1 MAKVKLRMSLQTRF
15 MVWVIV
21 LLVVLAASI
30 LLVIEQ
36 REVKAIFEEQ
46 KEKGV
51 LIAKNIAYLNLPA
64 FIQWDEEGV
73 RENIEEQIDK
83 HLIYVAFYG
92 RYNNLFAYTSF
103 IENYKESYLY
113 SDLGQDVGEKSY
125 FFERKK
131 FEDKKSAQILRI
143 LEIEVPI
150 FVRGSPRRWGS
161 IKIGLSL
168 EEMRAEI
175 LKTRL
180 MLIFIGCGGLLIGA
194 LGAVLLARRITGP
207 LKKLV
212 EGTVKISKE
221 DFSQKIE
228 ITSQDEIGN
237 LAQSFN
243 EMSRKL
249 LLARERMEAASKKL
263 VQAEKLA
270 SIGRISA
277 GIAHEIRNAL
287 TSVKLNIQKLGQSD
301 RLDEIEK
308 EHLSLSQ
315 EGIIQMEKFIK
326 ELLDFTRVSE
336 LNLDRFSIEQ
346 ILDESLKTLARTLEL
361 KKVVLEKSY
370 EEGLPQVLVD
380 ADKLRQVFLNILR
393 NAYEAVEEKGKINIF
408 LSLLKE
414 KSGSKIR
421 VYITDNGCGIPK
433 KDRETVFEPFYTTKA
448 SGIGLGL
455 PIARKIIEQHR
466 GTIKV
471 KKQEAKG
478 TSFEILIPVEGER

>member
-1 MAKVKLRMSLQTRF
+1 MKLRMSLRTRF
-15 MVWVIV
+15 MVWATVLIMV
-21 LLVVLAASI
+21 LLVSI

-73 RENIEEQIDK
+73 RENIEEQIDEN
-83 HLIYVAFYG
+83 LVYVVFYG
-92 RYNNLFAYTSF
+92 RYNNLFVGTSF
-103 IENYKESYLY
+103 IEDYKEIYLY
-113 SDLGQDVGEKSY
+113 SDLGEEVDEKSY
-125 FFERKK
+125 LFERKK
-131 FEDKKSAQILRI
+131 FVDEKSTQILRI

-150 FVRGSPRRWGS
+150 FVRGSPKRWGS

-194 LGAVLLARRITGP
+194 FGAVLLARRITGP

-212 EGTVKISKE
+212 EATVKISKE
-221 DFSQKIE
+221 DFSQKID

-243 EMSRKL
+243 DMSRKL
-249 LLARERMEAASKKL
+249 LLARERMEVASNKL
-263 VQAEKLA
+263 IQAEKLA

-287 TSVKLNIQKLGQSD
+287 TSVKLNIQKLVQSD
-301 RLDEIEK
+301 RLDETEK
-308 EHLSLSQ
+308 EHLSISQ
-315 EGIIQMEKFIK
+315 EGIGQMEKFVK

-336 LNLDRFSIEQ
+336 LNLARFSLEQ
-346 ILDESLKTLARTLEL
+346 ILDESIKTLADTLEL

-370 EEGLPQVLVD
+370 EEGSPQVLVD
-380 ADKLRQVFLNILR
+380 ADKLKQVFLNILR
-393 NAYEAVEEKGKINIF
+393 NAFEAVEEEGKINIS

-414 KSGSKIR
+414 QEGSKIR
-421 VYITDNGCGIPK
+421 VFISDNGCGIPEEN
-433 KDRETVFEPFYTTKA
+433 RETIFEPFYTTKA

-455 PIARKIIEQHR
+455 PIARKIIEQHK
-466 GTIKV
+466 GTIRV
-471 KKQEAKG
+471 KENAAQG
-478 TSFEILIPVEGER
+478 TSFEILIPTEEER

>member
-1 MAKVKLRMSLQTRF
+1 MSLQTRY
-15 MVWVIV
+15 MVWAIV
-21 LLVVLAASI
+21 LLMVLVVSI

-46 KEKGV
+46 KDKGV
-51 LIAKNIAYLNLPA
+51 LTAKNIAYLNLPA

-73 RENIEEQIDK
+73 RENIEEQIDEN
-83 HLIYVAFYG
+83 LIYVVLYG
-92 RYNNLFAYTSF
+92 RYNNLFVHTSF
-103 IENYKESYLY
+103 IEDYKEIYLY
-113 SDLGQDVGEKSY
+113 SDLGEEVDERSY
-125 FFERKK
+125 VFERKK
-131 FEDKKSAQILRI
+131 FEDKESAQILRI

-175 LKTRL
+175 QETRL
-180 MLIFIGCGGLLIGA
+180 MLILIGCVGLLIGA
-194 LGAVLLARRITGP
+194 LGAILLARRITGP

-212 EGTVKISKE
+212 EGTVKIAKE
-221 DFSQKIE
+221 DFSQKID
-228 ITSQDEIGN
+228 IASKDEIGN

-243 EMSRKL
+243 DMSRKL
-249 LLARERMEAASKKL
+249 LLARERMEAASNKL

-270 SIGRISA
+270 SIGRLSA

-287 TSVKLNIQKLGQSD
+287 TSVKLNIQKLVQSD
-301 RLDEIEK
+301 RLDDIEK
-308 EHLSLSQ
+308 EHLSISQ
-315 EGIIQMEKFIK
+315 EGIGQMEKFIK
-326 ELLDFTRVSE
+326 ELLDFTRVFE
-336 LNLDRFSIEQ
+336 LNLDRFSLEQ
-346 ILDESLKTLARTLEL
+346 ILEASIKTLADTLEL

-370 EEGLPQVLVD
+370 KKGLPQVLVD
-380 ADKLRQVFLNILR
+380 ADKLKQVFLNILR
-393 NAYEAVEEKGKINIF
+393 NSYEAVEEKGKINIS

-421 VYITDNGCGIPK
+421 VYISDNGSGIPED
-433 KDRETVFEPFYTTKA
+433 DRETVFEPFYTTKA

-466 GTIKV
+466 GTIRV
-471 KKQEAKG
+471 KKNVAKG
-478 TSFEILIPVEGER
+478 TSFEILIPAEEER

>member
-1 MAKVKLRMSLQTRF
+1 MKLRMSLQTRF
-15 MVWVIV
+15 MVWATVLITV
-21 LLVVLAASI
+21 LLVSI

-73 RENIEEQIDK
+73 RENIEEQIDEN
-83 HLIYVAFYG
+83 LIYVVLYG
-92 RYNNLFAYTSF
+92 RYNNLFVGTSF
-103 IENYKESYLY
+103 IEDYKETYLY
-113 SDLGQDVGEKSY
+113 SDLGEGVDEKSY
-125 FFERKK
+125 LFERKK
-131 FEDKKSAQILRI
+131 FVDEKSTQILRI

-180 MLIFIGCGGLLIGA
+180 MLIFIGCGGLLMGA
-194 LGAVLLARRITGP
+194 FGAVLLARRITGP

-221 DFSQKIE
+221 DFSQKID

-243 EMSRKL
+243 DMSRKL
-249 LLARERMEAASKKL
+249 LLARERMEVASNKL
-263 VQAEKLA
+263 IQAEKLA

-287 TSVKLNIQKLGQSD
+287 TSVKLNIQKLVQSD
-301 RLDEIEK
+301 RLDETEK
-308 EHLSLSQ
+308 EHLSISQ
-315 EGIIQMEKFIK
+315 EGIGQMEKFVK

-336 LNLDRFSIEQ
+336 LNLARFSLEQ
-346 ILDESLKTLARTLEL
+346 ILDESIKTLADTLEL

-370 EEGLPQVLVD
+370 KKGLPQVLVD
-380 ADKLRQVFLNILR
+380 ADKLKQVFLNILR
-393 NAYEAVEEKGKINIF
+393 NAYDAVGEKGKINIS

-414 KSGSKIR
+414 QEGSKIR
-421 VYITDNGCGIPK
+421 VFISDNGCGIPEEN
-433 KDRETVFEPFYTTKA
+433 RETIFEPFFTTKA

-466 GTIKV
+466 GTIRV
-471 KKQEAKG
+471 KENAAQG
-478 TSFEILIPVEGER
+478 ISFDILIPTEEER

>member
-1 MAKVKLRMSLQTRF
+1 
-15 MVWVIV
+15 MVWATVLIMV
-21 LLVVLAASI
+21 LLVSI

-64 FIQWDEEGV
+64 FIQWDDEGV
-73 RENIEEQIDK
+73 RENIEEQIDEN
-83 HLIYVAFYG
+83 LVYVVFYG
-92 RYNNLFAYTSF
+92 RYNNLFVGTSF
-103 IENYKESYLY
+103 IENYKEIYLY
-113 SDLGQDVGEKSY
+113 SDLEEEVDEKSY
-125 FFERKK
+125 LFERKK
-131 FEDKKSAQILRI
+131 FVDEKSTQILRI

-150 FVRGSPRRWGS
+150 FVRGSPKRWGS

-194 LGAVLLARRITGP
+194 FGAVLLARRITGP

-221 DFSQKIE
+221 DFSQKID

-243 EMSRKL
+243 DMSRKL
-249 LLARERMEAASKKL
+249 LLARERMETASNKL
-263 VQAEKLA
+263 IQAEKLA

-287 TSVKLNIQKLGQSD
+287 TSVKLNIQKLVQSD
-301 RLDEIEK
+301 RLDETEK
-308 EHLSLSQ
+308 EHLSISQ
-315 EGIIQMEKFIK
+315 EGIGQMEKFVK

-336 LNLDRFSIEQ
+336 LNLARFSLGQ
-346 ILDESLKTLARTLEL
+346 ILDESIKTLADTLEL
-361 KKVVLEKSY
+361 KKVVLEKNY
-370 EEGLPQVLVD
+370 KEGLPQVLVD
-380 ADKLRQVFLNILR
+380 ADKLKQVFLNILR
-393 NAYEAVEEKGKINIF
+393 NAFEAVEEKGKINIS

-414 KSGSKIR
+414 QEGSKIR
-421 VYITDNGCGIPK
+421 VFISDNGCGIPEEN
-433 KDRETVFEPFYTTKA
+433 RETIFEPFYTTKA

-466 GTIKV
+466 GTIRV
-471 KKQEAKG
+471 KENAAQG
-478 TSFEILIPVEGER
+478 TSFEILIPTEEER

>member
-1 MAKVKLRMSLQTRF
+1 VKLRMSLQTRF
-15 MVWVIV
+15 MAWAIV
-21 LLVVLAASI
+21 LLTVLLVSI

-73 RENIEEQIDK
+73 RENIEEQIDEN
-83 HLIYVAFYG
+83 LVYVVFYG
-92 RYNNLFAYTSF
+92 RYNNLFVGTSF
-103 IENYKESYLY
+103 IEGHKETYLY
-113 SDLGQDVGEKSY
+113 GDLGEEVDEKSY

-131 FEDKKSAQILRI
+131 FVDEKSAQILRV

-180 MLIFIGCGGLLIGA
+180 MLIFIGCGGLLIGVF
-194 LGAVLLARRITGP
+194 GAILLARRITGP

-221 DFSQKIE
+221 DFSQKID

-243 EMSRKL
+243 DMSRKL
-249 LLARERMEAASKKL
+249 LLARERMEAASNKL
-263 VQAEKLA
+263 IQAEKLA

-287 TSVKLNIQKLGQSD
+287 TSVKLNIQKLVQSD
-301 RLDEIEK
+301 RLDETEK
-308 EHLSLSQ
+308 EHLSISQ
-315 EGIIQMEKFIK
+315 EGIGQMEKFVK

-336 LNLDRFSIEQ
+336 LNLARFSLEQ
-346 ILDESLKTLARTLEL
+346 ILDESIKTLADTLEL

-380 ADKLRQVFLNILR
+380 ADKLKQVFLNLLR
-393 NAYEAVEEKGKINIF
+393 NAFDAVEEKGKINISI
-408 LSLLKE
+408 SLLKE
-414 KSGSKIR
+414 QEGSKIR
-421 VYITDNGCGIPK
+421 VFISDNGCGIPEEK
-433 KDRETVFEPFYTTKA
+433 RETVFEPFYTTKA

-466 GTIKV
+466 GTIRV
-471 KKQEAKG
+471 KENAAQG
-478 TSFEILIPVEGER
+478 TSFDILIPTEEER

>member
-1 MAKVKLRMSLQTRF
+1 MKLRMSLQTRF
-15 MVWVIV
+15 MVWAIVLIMV
-21 LLVVLAASI
+21 LLVSI

-73 RENIEEQIDK
+73 RENIEEQIDEN
-83 HLIYVAFYG
+83 LVYVVFYG
-92 RYNNLFAYTSF
+92 RYNNLFVGTSF
-103 IENYKESYLY
+103 IEDYKEIYLY
-113 SDLGQDVGEKSY
+113 SDLGEEVDKKSY
-125 FFERKK
+125 LFERKK
-131 FEDKKSAQILRI
+131 FEDEKSAQILRI

-150 FVRGSPRRWGS
+150 FVRGSPKRWGS

-194 LGAVLLARRITGP
+194 FGAVLLARRITGP

-221 DFSQKIE
+221 DFSQKID

-243 EMSRKL
+243 DMSRKL
-249 LLARERMEAASKKL
+249 LLARERMEVASNKL
-263 VQAEKLA
+263 IQAEKLA

-287 TSVKLNIQKLGQSD
+287 TSVKLNIQKLVQSD
-301 RLDEIEK
+301 RLDETEK
-308 EHLSLSQ
+308 EHLSISQ
-315 EGIIQMEKFIK
+315 EGIGQMEKFVK

-336 LNLDRFSIEQ
+336 LNLARFSLEQ
-346 ILDESLKTLARTLEL
+346 ILDESIKTLADTLEL

-380 ADKLRQVFLNILR
+380 ADKLKQVFLNILR
-393 NAYEAVEEKGKINIF
+393 NAYEAVEEKGKINIS

-414 KSGSKIR
+414 QEGSKIR
-421 VYITDNGCGIPK
+421 VFISDNGCGIPEEN
-433 KDRETVFEPFYTTKA
+433 RETIFEPFYTTKA

-466 GTIKV
+466 GTIRV
-471 KKQEAKG
+471 KENAAQG
-478 TSFEILIPVEGER
+478 TSFEILIPTEEER

>member
-1 MAKVKLRMSLQTRF
+1 MKLRMSLQTRF
-15 MVWVIV
+15 MAWAIVLITV
-21 LLVVLAASI
+21 LLVSI

-73 RENIEEQIDK
+73 RENIEEQIDEN
-83 HLIYVAFYG
+83 LIYVVLYG
-92 RYNNLFAYTSF
+92 RYNNLFVGTSF
-103 IENYKESYLY
+103 IENYEEIYLY
-113 SDLGQDVGEKSY
+113 SDLGEEVDKKNY
-125 FFERKK
+125 LFERKK

-168 EEMRAEI
+168 EEMQAEI

-180 MLIFIGCGGLLIGA
+180 MLIFIGCGGLLIGVF
-194 LGAVLLARRITGP
+194 GAILLTRRITGP

-212 EGTVKISKE
+212 EATVKISKE
-221 DFSQKIE
+221 DFSQKID

-243 EMSRKL
+243 DMSHKL
-249 LLARERMEAASKKL
+249 LLARERMEVASNKL
-263 VQAEKLA
+263 IQAEKLA

-287 TSVKLNIQKLGQSD
+287 TSVKLNIQKLVQSD
-301 RLDEIEK
+301 RLDETEK
-308 EHLSLSQ
+308 EHLSISQ
-315 EGIIQMEKFIK
+315 EGIGQMEKFVK

-336 LNLDRFSIEQ
+336 LNLARFSLEQ
-346 ILDESLKTLARTLEL
+346 ILDESIKTLADTLEL
-361 KKVVLEKSY
+361 KKVVLEKNY

-380 ADKLRQVFLNILR
+380 ADKLKQVFLNILR

-414 KSGSKIR
+414 QEGSKIR
-421 VYITDNGCGIPK
+421 VFISDNGSGIPEEN
-433 KDRETVFEPFYTTKA
+433 RETIFEPFYTTKA

-466 GTIKV
+466 GTIRV
-471 KKQEAKG
+471 KENAAQG
-478 TSFEILIPVEGER
+478 TSFEILIPTEEER

>member
-1 MAKVKLRMSLQTRF
+1 MKLRMSLQTRF
-15 MVWVIV
+15 MVWAIVLIMV
-21 LLVVLAASI
+21 LLVSI

-73 RENIEEQIDK
+73 RENIEEQIDEN
-83 HLIYVAFYG
+83 LVYVVFYG
-92 RYNNLFAYTSF
+92 RYNNFFVGTSF
-103 IENYKESYLY
+103 IEGYKETYLY
-113 SDLGQDVGEKSY
+113 SDLEEEVDEKSY
-125 FFERKK
+125 LFERKK
-131 FEDKKSAQILRI
+131 FVDEKSTQILRI

-150 FVRGSPRRWGS
+150 FVRGSPKRWGS

-180 MLIFIGCGGLLIGA
+180 MLILIGCGGLLMGTV
-194 LGAVLLARRITGP
+194 GAVLLARRITGP

-221 DFSQKIE
+221 DFSQKID

-243 EMSRKL
+243 DMSRKL
-249 LLARERMEAASKKL
+249 LLARKRMEAASNKL
-263 VQAEKLA
+263 IQAEKLA

-287 TSVKLNIQKLGQSD
+287 TSVKLNIQKLVQSD
-301 RLDEIEK
+301 RLDETEK
-308 EHLSLSQ
+308 EHLSISQ
-315 EGIIQMEKFIK
+315 EGIGQMEKFVK

-336 LNLDRFSIEQ
+336 LNLARFSLEQ
-346 ILDESLKTLARTLEL
+346 ILDESIKTLADTLEL
-361 KKVVLEKSY
+361 KKVVLEKNY
-370 EEGLPQVLVD
+370 KEGLPQVLVD
-380 ADKLRQVFLNILR
+380 AGKLKQVFLNILR
-393 NAYEAVEEKGKINIF
+393 NAFEAVEEKGKINISI
-408 LSLLKE
+408 SLLKGKE
-414 KSGSKIR
+414 RSKIR
-421 VYITDNGCGIPK
+421 VFISDNGCGIPEES
-433 KDRETVFEPFYTTKA
+433 RETIFEPFYTTKA

-466 GTIKV
+466 GTIRV
-471 KKQEAKG
+471 KEKAAQG
-478 TSFEILIPVEGER
+478 TSFEILIPTKEER

>member
-1 MAKVKLRMSLQTRF
+1 MKLRMSLQTRF
-15 MVWVIV
+15 MVWATVLIMV
-21 LLVVLAASI
+21 LLVSI

-73 RENIEEQIDK
+73 RENIEEQIDEN
-83 HLIYVAFYG
+83 LVYVVFYG
-92 RYNNLFAYTSF
+92 RYNNLFVGTSF
-103 IENYKESYLY
+103 IEGYKETYLY
-113 SDLGQDVGEKSY
+113 GDLGEEVDEKSY
-125 FFERKK
+125 LFERKK
-131 FEDKKSAQILRI
+131 FVDEKSTQILRI

-150 FVRGSPRRWGS
+150 FVRGSPKRWGS

-180 MLIFIGCGGLLIGA
+180 MLIFIGCGGLLLGVFGA
-194 LGAVLLARRITGP
+194 ILLARRITGP

-221 DFSQKIE
+221 DFSQKID

-243 EMSRKL
+243 DMSRKL
-249 LLARERMEAASKKL
+249 LLARERMEVASNKL
-263 VQAEKLA
+263 IQAEKLA

-287 TSVKLNIQKLGQSD
+287 TSVKLNIQKLVQSD
-301 RLDEIEK
+301 RLDEVEK
-308 EHLSLSQ
+308 EHLSISQ
-315 EGIIQMEKFIK
+315 EGIGQMEKFVK

-336 LNLDRFSIEQ
+336 LNLARFSLEQ
-346 ILDESLKTLARTLEL
+346 ILDESIKTLADTLEL

-380 ADKLRQVFLNILR
+380 ADKLKQVFLNILR
-393 NAYEAVEEKGKINIF
+393 NAYEAVEEKGKINIS

-414 KSGSKIR
+414 QEGSKIR
-421 VYITDNGCGIPK
+421 VFISDNGSGIPEEN
-433 KDRETVFEPFYTTKA
+433 RETIFEPFYTTKA

-466 GTIKV
+466 GTIRV
-471 KKQEAKG
+471 KENAAQG
-478 TSFEILIPVEGER
+478 TSFEILIPTEEER

>member
-1 MAKVKLRMSLQTRF
+1 MSLQTRF
-15 MVWVIV
+15 MVWAIV
-21 LLVVLAASI
+21 LLMVLVVSI

-73 RENIEEQIDK
+73 RENIEEQIDEN
-83 HLIYVAFYG
+83 LIYVVLYG
-92 RYNNLFAYTSF
+92 RYNNLFVHTSF
-103 IENYKESYLY
+103 IEDYREIYLY
-113 SDLGQDVGEKSY
+113 SDLGEEVEEKDY
-125 FFERKK
+125 IFERKK
-131 FEDKKSAQILRI
+131 FEDKESAHILRI

-168 EEMRAEI
+168 EEMRTEI
-175 LKTRL
+175 RETRL
-180 MLIFIGCGGLLIGA
+180 MLILIGCVGLMIGA

-212 EGTVKISKE
+212 EGTVQIAKE
-221 DFSQKIE
+221 DFSQKID
-228 ITSQDEIGN
+228 ITSKDEIGN

-243 EMSRKL
+243 DMSHEL
-249 LLARERMEAASKKL
+249 LLARERMEAASEKL

-287 TSVKLNIQKLGQSD
+287 TSVKLNIQKLVQSD

-308 EHLSLSQ
+308 EHLSISQ
-315 EGIIQMEKFIK
+315 EGIGQMEKFVK

-346 ILDESLKTLARTLEL
+346 ILEASIKTLADTLEL
-361 KKVVLEKSY
+361 KKVVIEKSY
-370 EEGLPQVLVD
+370 KKGLPQVLVD
-380 ADKLRQVFLNILR
+380 ADKLKQVFLNILR
-393 NAYEAVEEKGKINIF
+393 NSYEAVEEKGKIKIS
-408 LSLLKE
+408 LSHLKE
-414 KSGSKIR
+414 KSRSKIR
-421 VYITDNGCGIPK
+421 VYISDNGSGIPED
-433 KDRETVFEPFYTTKA
+433 DRETVFEPFYTTKA

-466 GTIKV
+466 GTIRV
-471 KKQEAKG
+471 KKNVAKG
-478 TSFEILIPVEGER
+478 ASFEILIPAEEER

>member
-1 MAKVKLRMSLQTRF
+1 MKLRMSLQTRF
-15 MVWVIV
+15 MVWAIVLITV
-21 LLVVLAASI
+21 LLVSI

-73 RENIEEQIDK
+73 RENIEEQIDEN
-83 HLIYVAFYG
+83 LIYVVFYG
-92 RYNNLFAYTSF
+92 RYNNLFVGTSF
-103 IENYKESYLY
+103 IENYKEIYLY
-113 SDLGQDVGEKSY
+113 SDLGEEVDEKSY
-125 FFERKK
+125 LFERKK
-131 FEDKKSAQILRI
+131 FVDEKSTQILRI

-150 FVRGSPRRWGS
+150 FVRGSPKRWGS

-180 MLIFIGCGGLLIGA
+180 MLIFIGCGGLLIGVF
-194 LGAVLLARRITGP
+194 GAILLARRITGP

-221 DFSQKIE
+221 DFSQKID

-243 EMSRKL
+243 DMSRKL
-249 LLARERMEAASKKL
+249 LLARERMEAASNKL
-263 VQAEKLA
+263 IQAEKLA

-287 TSVKLNIQKLGQSD
+287 TSVKLNIQKLVQSD
-301 RLDEIEK
+301 RLDETEK
-308 EHLSLSQ
+308 EHLSISQ
-315 EGIIQMEKFIK
+315 EGIGQMEKFVK

-346 ILDESLKTLARTLEL
+346 ILDESIKTLADTLEL

-380 ADKLRQVFLNILR
+380 ADKLKQVFLNILR

-414 KSGSKIR
+414 QEGSKIR
-421 VYITDNGCGIPK
+421 VFISDNGSGIPEEN
-433 KDRETVFEPFYTTKA
+433 RETVFEPFYTTKA

-466 GTIKV
+466 GTIRV
-471 KKQEAKG
+471 KKNAAQG
-478 TSFEILIPVEGER
+478 TSFEILIPTEEER

>member
-1 MAKVKLRMSLQTRF
+1 MKLRMSLRTRF
-15 MVWVIV
+15 MVWATVLIMV
-21 LLVVLAASI
+21 LLVSI

-73 RENIEEQIDK
+73 RENIEEQIDEN
-83 HLIYVAFYG
+83 LVYVVFYG
-92 RYNNLFAYTSF
+92 RYNNLFVGTSF
-103 IENYKESYLY
+103 IEDYKEIYLY
-113 SDLGQDVGEKSY
+113 SDLGEEVDEKSY
-125 FFERKK
+125 LFERKK
-131 FEDKKSAQILRI
+131 FVDEKSTQILRI

-194 LGAVLLARRITGP
+194 FGAVLLARRITGP

-221 DFSQKIE
+221 DFSQKID

-243 EMSRKL
+243 DMSRKL
-249 LLARERMEAASKKL
+249 LLARERMEVASNKL
-263 VQAEKLA
+263 IQAEKLA

-287 TSVKLNIQKLGQSD
+287 TSVKLNIQKLVQSD
-301 RLDEIEK
+301 RLGETEK
-308 EHLSLSQ
+308 EHLSISQ
-315 EGIIQMEKFIK
+315 EGIGQMEKFVK

-336 LNLDRFSIEQ
+336 LNLARFSLEQ
-346 ILDESLKTLARTLEL
+346 ILDESIKTLADTLEL

-370 EEGLPQVLVD
+370 EEGSPQVLVD
-380 ADKLRQVFLNILR
+380 ADKLKQVFLNILR
-393 NAYEAVEEKGKINIF
+393 NAFEAVEEKGKINIS

-414 KSGSKIR
+414 QEGSKIR
-421 VYITDNGCGIPK
+421 VFISDNGCGIPEEN
-433 KDRETVFEPFYTTKA
+433 RETIFEPFYTTKA

-455 PIARKIIEQHR
+455 PIARKIIEQHK
-466 GTIKV
+466 GTIRV
-471 KKQEAKG
+471 KENAAQG
-478 TSFEILIPVEGER
+478 TSFEILIPTEEER

>member
-1 MAKVKLRMSLQTRF
+1 MKLRMSLQTRF
-15 MVWVIV
+15 VVWAIV
-21 LLVVLAASI
+21 LLMVLLVSI

-73 RENIEEQIDK
+73 RENIEEQIDEN
-83 HLIYVAFYG
+83 LVYVVFYG
-92 RYNNLFAYTSF
+92 RYNNLFVGTSF
-103 IENYKESYLY
+103 IEDYKETYLY
-113 SDLGQDVGEKSY
+113 SDLGEEVDEKSY
-125 FFERKK
+125 LFEQKK
-131 FEDKKSAQILRI
+131 FVDEKSTQILRI

-150 FVRGSPRRWGS
+150 FVRGSPKRWGS

-180 MLIFIGCGGLLIGA
+180 MLIFIGCGGLLIGVF
-194 LGAVLLARRITGP
+194 GAILLARRITGP

-221 DFSQKIE
+221 DFSQKID

-243 EMSRKL
+243 DMSRKL
-249 LLARERMEAASKKL
+249 LLARERMEVASNKL
-263 VQAEKLA
+263 IQAEKLA
-270 SIGRISA
+270 SIGSISA

-287 TSVKLNIQKLGQSD
+287 TSVKLNIQKLVQSD
-301 RLDEIEK
+301 RLDETEK
-308 EHLSLSQ
+308 EHLSISQ
-315 EGIIQMEKFIK
+315 EGIGQMEKFVK

-346 ILDESLKTLARTLEL
+346 ILDESIKTLADTLEL

-380 ADKLRQVFLNILR
+380 ADKLKQVFLNLLR
-393 NAYEAVEEKGKINIF
+393 NAFDAVEEKGKINIF

-414 KSGSKIR
+414 QEGSKIR
-421 VYITDNGCGIPK
+421 VFISDNGSGIPEEN
-433 KDRETVFEPFYTTKA
+433 RETVFEPFYTTKA

-466 GTIKV
+466 GTIRV
-471 KKQEAKG
+471 KENAAQG
-478 TSFEILIPVEGER
+478 TSFEILIPTEEER

>member
-1 MAKVKLRMSLQTRF
+1 MS
-15 MVWVIV
+15 
-21 LLVVLAASI
+21 
-30 LLVIEQ
+30 
-36 REVKAIFEEQ
+36 
-46 KEKGV
+46 
-51 LIAKNIAYLNLPA
+51 A

-73 RENIEEQIDK
+73 RENIEEQIDEN
-83 HLIYVAFYG
+83 LVYVVFYG
-92 RYNNLFAYTSF
+92 RYNNLFVGTSF
-103 IENYKESYLY
+103 IEDYKETYLY
-113 SDLGQDVGEKSY
+113 SDLGEEVDEKSY
-125 FFERKK
+125 LFERKK
-131 FEDKKSAQILRI
+131 FVDEKSAQILRI

-180 MLIFIGCGGLLIGA
+180 MLIFIGCGGLLIGVF
-194 LGAVLLARRITGP
+194 GAIVLARRITGP

-221 DFSQKIE
+221 DFSQKID

-243 EMSRKL
+243 DMSRKL
-249 LLARERMEAASKKL
+249 LLARERMEVASNKL
-263 VQAEKLA
+263 IQAEKLA

-287 TSVKLNIQKLGQSD
+287 TSVKLNIQKLVQSD
-301 RLDEIEK
+301 RLDEVEK
-308 EHLSLSQ
+308 EHLSISQ
-315 EGIIQMEKFIK
+315 EGIGQIEKFIK

-346 ILDESLKTLARTLEL
+346 ILDESIKTLADTLEL
-361 KKVVLEKSY
+361 KKVVLEKNY
-370 EEGLPQVLVD
+370 KEGLPQVLVD
-380 ADKLRQVFLNILR
+380 ADKLKQVFLNILR
-393 NAYEAVEEKGKINIF
+393 NAYEAVEEKGKISIF

-414 KSGSKIR
+414 REESKIR
-421 VYITDNGCGIPK
+421 VFISDNGSGIPEEN
-433 KDRETVFEPFYTTKA
+433 RETIFEPFYTTKA

-466 GTIKV
+466 GTIRV
-471 KKQEAKG
+471 KKNAAQG
-478 TSFEILIPVEGER
+478 TSFEILIPTEEER

>member
-1 MAKVKLRMSLQTRF
+1 VKLRMSLRTRL
-15 MVWVIV
+15 MVWATVLIMV
-21 LLVVLAASI
+21 LLVSI

-64 FIQWDEEGV
+64 FIQWDDEGV
-73 RENIEEQIDK
+73 RENIEEQIDEN
-83 HLIYVAFYG
+83 LVYVVFYG
-92 RYNNLFAYTSF
+92 RYNNLFVGTSF
-103 IENYKESYLY
+103 IENYKEIYLY
-113 SDLGQDVGEKSY
+113 SDLEEEVDEKSY
-125 FFERKK
+125 LFERKK
-131 FEDKKSAQILRI
+131 FVDEKSTQILRI

-150 FVRGSPRRWGS
+150 FVRGSPKRWGS

-194 LGAVLLARRITGP
+194 FGAVLLARRITGP

-221 DFSQKIE
+221 DFSQKID

-243 EMSRKL
+243 DMSRKL
-249 LLARERMEAASKKL
+249 LLARERMETASNKL
-263 VQAEKLA
+263 IQAEKLA

-287 TSVKLNIQKLGQSD
+287 TSVKLNIQKLVQSD
-301 RLDEIEK
+301 RLDETEK
-308 EHLSLSQ
+308 EHLSISQ
-315 EGIIQMEKFIK
+315 EGIGQMEKFVK

-336 LNLDRFSIEQ
+336 LNLARFSLGQ
-346 ILDESLKTLARTLEL
+346 ILDESIKTLADTLEL
-361 KKVVLEKSY
+361 KKVVLEKNY
-370 EEGLPQVLVD
+370 KEGLPQVLVD
-380 ADKLRQVFLNILR
+380 ADKLKQVFLNILR
-393 NAYEAVEEKGKINIF
+393 NAFEAVEEKGKINIS

-414 KSGSKIR
+414 REGSKIR
-421 VYITDNGCGIPK
+421 VFISDNGCGIPEEN
-433 KDRETVFEPFYTTKA
+433 RETIFEPFYTTKA

-466 GTIKV
+466 GTIRV
-471 KKQEAKG
+471 KGNAAQG
-478 TSFEILIPVEGER
+478 TSFEILIPTEEER

>member
-1 MAKVKLRMSLQTRF
+1 MKLRMSLQTRF
-15 MVWVIV
+15 MVWATVLIMV
-21 LLVVLAASI
+21 LLVSI

-73 RENIEEQIDK
+73 RENIEEQIDEN
-83 HLIYVAFYG
+83 LIYVVLYG
-92 RYNNLFAYTSF
+92 RYNNFFVGTSF
-103 IENYKESYLY
+103 IEDYKEIYLY
-113 SDLGQDVGEKSY
+113 SDLGWEVDKKSY
-125 FFERKK
+125 LFERKK

-180 MLIFIGCGGLLIGA
+180 MLIFIGCGGLLIGVF
-194 LGAVLLARRITGP
+194 GAILLTRRITGP

-212 EGTVKISKE
+212 EATVKISKE
-221 DFSQKIE
+221 DFSQKID

-243 EMSRKL
+243 DMSRKL
-249 LLARERMEAASKKL
+249 LLARERMEVASNKL
-263 VQAEKLA
+263 IQAEKLA

-287 TSVKLNIQKLGQSD
+287 TSVKLNIQKLVQSD
-301 RLDEIEK
+301 RLDETEK
-308 EHLSLSQ
+308 EHLSISQ
-315 EGIIQMEKFIK
+315 EGIGQMEKFIK

-336 LNLDRFSIEQ
+336 LNLARFSIEQ
-346 ILDESLKTLARTLEL
+346 ILDESIKTLADTLEL

-380 ADKLRQVFLNILR
+380 ADKLKQVFLNILR

-414 KSGSKIR
+414 QEGSKIR
-421 VYITDNGCGIPK
+421 VFISDDGSGIPEEN
-433 KDRETVFEPFYTTKA
+433 RETVFEPFYTTKA

-466 GTIKV
+466 GTIRV
-471 KKQEAKG
+471 EENAAQG
-478 TSFEILIPVEGER
+478 TSFEILIPTEEER

>member
-1 MAKVKLRMSLQTRF
+1 MKLRMSLQTRF
-15 MVWVIV
+15 MVWATVLIMV
-21 LLVVLAASI
+21 LLVSI

-73 RENIEEQIDK
+73 RENIEEQIDEN
-83 HLIYVAFYG
+83 LIYVVFYG
-92 RYNNLFAYTSF
+92 RYNNLFVGTSF
-103 IENYKESYLY
+103 IEDYKEIYLY
-113 SDLGQDVGEKSY
+113 SDLGEEVDEKSY
-125 FFERKK
+125 LFERKK
-131 FEDKKSAQILRI
+131 FVDEKSTQILRI

-150 FVRGSPRRWGS
+150 FVRGSPKRWGS

-180 MLIFIGCGGLLIGA
+180 MLIFIGCGGLLIGVF
-194 LGAVLLARRITGP
+194 GAILLARRITGP

-221 DFSQKIE
+221 DFSQKID

-243 EMSRKL
+243 DMSRKL
-249 LLARERMEAASKKL
+249 LLARERMETASNKL
-263 VQAEKLA
+263 IQAEKLA

-287 TSVKLNIQKLGQSD
+287 TSVKLNIQKLVQSD
-301 RLDEIEK
+301 RLDETEK
-308 EHLSLSQ
+308 EHLSISQ
-315 EGIIQMEKFIK
+315 EGIGQMEKFVK

-336 LNLDRFSIEQ
+336 LNLARFSLEQ
-346 ILDESLKTLARTLEL
+346 ILDESIKTLADTLEL
-361 KKVVLEKSY
+361 KKVVLEKNY
-370 EEGLPQVLVD
+370 KEGLPQVLVD
-380 ADKLRQVFLNILR
+380 ADKLKQVFLNILR

-414 KSGSKIR
+414 QEGSKIR
-421 VYITDNGCGIPK
+421 VFISDNGCGIPEEN
-433 KDRETVFEPFYTTKA
+433 RETVFEPFYTTKA

-466 GTIKV
+466 GTIRV
-471 KKQEAKG
+471 KENAAQG
-478 TSFEILIPVEGER
+478 TSFEILIPTEEER

>member
-1 MAKVKLRMSLQTRF
+1 
-15 MVWVIV
+15 MVWATVLIMV
-21 LLVVLAASI
+21 LLVSI

-73 RENIEEQIDK
+73 RENIEEQIDEN
-83 HLIYVAFYG
+83 LVYVVFYG
-92 RYNNLFAYTSF
+92 RYNNLFVGTSF
-103 IENYKESYLY
+103 IEDYKEIYLY
-113 SDLGQDVGEKSY
+113 SDLGEEVDEKSY
-125 FFERKK
+125 LFERKK
-131 FEDKKSAQILRI
+131 FEDKKTAHILRI

-194 LGAVLLARRITGP
+194 FGAVLLARRITGP

-221 DFSQKIE
+221 DFSQKID

-243 EMSRKL
+243 DMSRKL
-249 LLARERMEAASKKL
+249 LLARERMEVASNKL
-263 VQAEKLA
+263 IQAEKLA

-287 TSVKLNIQKLGQSD
+287 TSVKLNIQKLVQSD
-301 RLDEIEK
+301 RLDETEK
-308 EHLSLSQ
+308 EHLSISQ
-315 EGIIQMEKFIK
+315 EGIGQMEKFVK

-336 LNLDRFSIEQ
+336 LNLARFSLEQ
-346 ILDESLKTLARTLEL
+346 ILDESIKTLADTLEL

-370 EEGLPQVLVD
+370 EEGSPQVLVD
-380 ADKLRQVFLNILR
+380 ADKLKQVFLNILR
-393 NAYEAVEEKGKINIF
+393 NAFEAVEEEGKINIS

-414 KSGSKIR
+414 QEGSKIR
-421 VYITDNGCGIPK
+421 VFISDNGCGIPEEN
-433 KDRETVFEPFYTTKA
+433 RETIFEPFYTTKA

-455 PIARKIIEQHR
+455 PIARKIIEQHK
-466 GTIKV
+466 GTIRV
-471 KKQEAKG
+471 KENAAQG
-478 TSFEILIPVEGER
+478 TSFEILIPTEEER

>member
-1 MAKVKLRMSLQTRF
+1 MKLRMSLQTRF
-15 MVWVIV
+15 MVWATVLIMV
-21 LLVVLAASI
+21 LLVSI

-73 RENIEEQIDK
+73 RENIEEQIDEN
-83 HLIYVAFYG
+83 LVYVVFYG
-92 RYNNLFAYTSF
+92 RYNNLFVGTSF
-103 IENYKESYLY
+103 IEDYKKTYLY
-113 SDLGQDVGEKSY
+113 SDLGEEVDEKSY
-125 FFERKK
+125 LFERKK
-131 FEDKKSAQILRI
+131 FVDEKSTQILRI

-150 FVRGSPRRWGS
+150 FVRGSPKRWGS

-180 MLIFIGCGGLLIGA
+180 MLIFIGCGGFLIGA
-194 LGAVLLARRITGP
+194 FGAVLLARRITGP

-221 DFSQKIE
+221 DFSQKID

-249 LLARERMEAASKKL
+249 LLARERMEAAGNKL
-263 VQAEKLA
+263 IQAEKLA

-287 TSVKLNIQKLGQSD
+287 TSVKLNIQKLVQSD
-301 RLDEIEK
+301 RMDETEK
-308 EHLSLSQ
+308 EHLSISQ
-315 EGIIQMEKFIK
+315 EGIGQMEKFVK
-326 ELLDFTRVSE
+326 ELLDFARVSE
-336 LNLDRFSIEQ
+336 LNLDRFPIEQ
-346 ILDESLKTLARTLEL
+346 VLDESIKTLADTLEL
-361 KKVVLEKSY
+361 KKVIIEKNY
-370 EEGLPQVLVD
+370 KEGLPQVLVD
-380 ADKLRQVFLNILR
+380 ADKLKQVFLNILR
-393 NAYEAVEEKGKINIF
+393 NAYDAVEEKGKINIS

-414 KSGSKIR
+414 REGSKIR
-421 VYITDNGCGIPK
+421 VFISDNGCGIPEEN
-433 KDRETVFEPFYTTKA
+433 RETVFEPFYTKKA

-455 PIARKIIEQHR
+455 PIARKIIEQHK
-466 GTIKV
+466 GTIRV
-471 KKQEAKG
+471 KENAAQG
-478 TSFEILIPVEGER
+478 TSFEILIPTEEER

>member
-1 MAKVKLRMSLQTRF
+1 MKLRMSLRTRF
-15 MVWVIV
+15 MVWAIV
-21 LLVVLAASI
+21 LLMVLLVSI

-46 KEKGV
+46 IEKGV

-73 RENIEEQIDK
+73 RENIEEQIDEN
-83 HLIYVAFYG
+83 LVYVVFYG
-92 RYNNLFAYTSF
+92 RYNNLFVGTSF
-103 IENYKESYLY
+103 IEDYKETYLY
-113 SDLGQDVGEKSY
+113 SDLGEEVDEKSY
-125 FFERKK
+125 LFEQKK
-131 FEDKKSAQILRI
+131 FVDEKSTQILRI

-150 FVRGSPRRWGS
+150 FVRGSPKRWGS

-180 MLIFIGCGGLLIGA
+180 MLIFIGCGGLLIGVF
-194 LGAVLLARRITGP
+194 GAILLARRITGP

-221 DFSQKIE
+221 DFSQKID

-243 EMSRKL
+243 DMSRKL
-249 LLARERMEAASKKL
+249 LLARERMEVASNKL
-263 VQAEKLA
+263 IQAEKLA
-270 SIGRISA
+270 SIGSISA

-287 TSVKLNIQKLGQSD
+287 TSVKLNIQKLVQSD
-301 RLDEIEK
+301 RLDETEK
-308 EHLSLSQ
+308 EHLSISQ
-315 EGIIQMEKFIK
+315 EGIGQMEKFVK

-336 LNLDRFSIEQ
+336 LNLARFSLEQ
-346 ILDESLKTLARTLEL
+346 ILDESIKTLADTLEL

-380 ADKLRQVFLNILR
+380 ADKLKQVFLNLLR
-393 NAYEAVEEKGKINIF
+393 NAFDAVEEKGKINIF

-414 KSGSKIR
+414 QEGSKIR
-421 VYITDNGCGIPK
+421 VFISDNGSGIPEEN
-433 KDRETVFEPFYTTKA
+433 RETVFEPFYTTKA

-466 GTIKV
+466 GTIRV
-471 KKQEAKG
+471 KENSAQG
-478 TSFEILIPVEGER
+478 TSFEIFIPTEEER

>member
-1 MAKVKLRMSLQTRF
+1 MKLRMSLQTRF
-15 MVWVIV
+15 MVWAIVLITV
-21 LLVVLAASI
+21 LLVSI

-73 RENIEEQIDK
+73 RENIEEQIDEN
-83 HLIYVAFYG
+83 LIYVVLYG
-92 RYNNLFAYTSF
+92 RYNNFFVGTSF
-103 IENYKESYLY
+103 IEDYKEIYLY
-113 SDLGQDVGEKSY
+113 SDLGWEVDKKSY
-125 FFERKK
+125 LFERKK

-180 MLIFIGCGGLLIGA
+180 MLIFIGCGGLLIGVF
-194 LGAVLLARRITGP
+194 GAILLTRRITGP

-212 EGTVKISKE
+212 EATVKISKE
-221 DFSQKIE
+221 DFSQKID

-243 EMSRKL
+243 DMSRKL
-249 LLARERMEAASKKL
+249 LLARERMEVASNKL
-263 VQAEKLA
+263 IQAEKLA

-287 TSVKLNIQKLGQSD
+287 TSVKLNIQKLVQSD
-301 RLDEIEK
+301 RLDETEK
-308 EHLSLSQ
+308 EHLSISQ
-315 EGIIQMEKFIK
+315 EGIGQMEKFVK

-346 ILDESLKTLARTLEL
+346 ILDESIKTLADTLEL

-380 ADKLRQVFLNILR
+380 ADKLKQVFLNILR

-408 LSLLKE
+408 LSLLKKQE
-414 KSGSKIR
+414 GSKIR
-421 VYITDNGCGIPK
+421 VFISDDGSGIPEEN
-433 KDRETVFEPFYTTKA
+433 RETVFEPFYTTKA

-466 GTIKV
+466 GTIRV
-471 KKQEAKG
+471 KENAAQG
-478 TSFEILIPVEGER
+478 TSFEILIPTEEER

>member
-1 MAKVKLRMSLQTRF
+1 MKLRMSLRTRL
-15 MVWVIV
+15 MVWATVLIMV
-21 LLVVLAASI
+21 LLVSI

-73 RENIEEQIDK
+73 RENIEEQIDEN
-83 HLIYVAFYG
+83 LVYVVFYG
-92 RYNNLFAYTSF
+92 RYNNLFVGTSF
-103 IENYKESYLY
+103 IENYKEIYLY
-113 SDLGQDVGEKSY
+113 SDLGEEVDEKSY
-125 FFERKK
+125 LFERKK
-131 FEDKKSAQILRI
+131 FVDEKSTQILRI

-150 FVRGSPRRWGS
+150 FVRGSPKRWGS

-180 MLIFIGCGGLLIGA
+180 MLIFIGCGGLLIGVF
-194 LGAVLLARRITGP
+194 GAILLARRITGP

-221 DFSQKIE
+221 DFSQKID

-243 EMSRKL
+243 DMSRKL
-249 LLARERMEAASKKL
+249 LLARERMETASNKL
-263 VQAEKLA
+263 IQAEKLA

-287 TSVKLNIQKLGQSD
+287 TSVKLNIQKLVQSD
-301 RLDEIEK
+301 RLDETEK
-308 EHLSLSQ
+308 EHLSISQ
-315 EGIIQMEKFIK
+315 EGIGQMEKFVK

-336 LNLDRFSIEQ
+336 LNLARFSLEQ
-346 ILDESLKTLARTLEL
+346 ILDESIKTLADTLEL
-361 KKVVLEKSY
+361 KKVVLEKNY
-370 EEGLPQVLVD
+370 KEGLPQVLVD
-380 ADKLRQVFLNILR
+380 ADKLKQVFLNILR
-393 NAYEAVEEKGKINIF
+393 NAFDAVEEKGKINIS

-414 KSGSKIR
+414 QEGSKIR
-421 VYITDNGCGIPK
+421 VFISDNGCGIPEEN
-433 KDRETVFEPFYTTKA
+433 RETIFEPFYTTKA

-466 GTIKV
+466 GTIRV
-471 KKQEAKG
+471 KENAAQG
-478 TSFEILIPVEGER
+478 TSFEILIPTEEER

>member
-1 MAKVKLRMSLQTRF
+1 MKLRMSLRTRF
-15 MVWVIV
+15 MVWATVLIMV
-21 LLVVLAASI
+21 LLVSI

-73 RENIEEQIDK
+73 RENIEEQIDEN
-83 HLIYVAFYG
+83 LVYVVFYG
-92 RYNNLFAYTSF
+92 RYNNLFVGTSF
-103 IENYKESYLY
+103 IEDYKEIYLY
-113 SDLGQDVGEKSY
+113 SDLGEEVDEKSY
-125 FFERKK
+125 LFERKK
-131 FEDKKSAQILRI
+131 FVDEKSTQILRI

-194 LGAVLLARRITGP
+194 FGAVLLARRITGP

-221 DFSQKIE
+221 DFSQKID

-243 EMSRKL
+243 DMSRKL
-249 LLARERMEAASKKL
+249 LLARERMEVASNKL
-263 VQAEKLA
+263 IQAEKLA

-287 TSVKLNIQKLGQSD
+287 TSVKLNIQKLVQSD
-301 RLDEIEK
+301 RLDETEK
-308 EHLSLSQ
+308 EHLSISQ
-315 EGIIQMEKFIK
+315 EGIGQMEKFVK

-336 LNLDRFSIEQ
+336 LNLARFSLEQ
-346 ILDESLKTLARTLEL
+346 ILDESIKTLADTLEL

-370 EEGLPQVLVD
+370 EEGSPQVLVD
-380 ADKLRQVFLNILR
+380 ADKLKQVFLNILR
-393 NAYEAVEEKGKINIF
+393 NAFEAVEEKGKINIS

-414 KSGSKIR
+414 QEGSKIR
-421 VYITDNGCGIPK
+421 VFISDNGCGIPEEN
-433 KDRETVFEPFYTTKA
+433 RETIFEPFYTTKA

-455 PIARKIIEQHR
+455 PIARKIIEQHK
-466 GTIKV
+466 GTIRV
-471 KKQEAKG
+471 KENAAQG
-478 TSFEILIPVEGER
+478 TSFEILIPTEEER

>member
-1 MAKVKLRMSLQTRF
+1 MKLRMSLQTRF
-15 MVWVIV
+15 MAWAIV
-21 LLVVLAASI
+21 LLTVLLVSI

-36 REVKAIFEEQ
+36 REVKAIFEGQ

-73 RENIEEQIDK
+73 RENIEEQIDEN
-83 HLIYVAFYG
+83 LVYVVFYG
-92 RYNNLFAYTSF
+92 RYNNLFVGTSF
-103 IENYKESYLY
+103 IENYKETYLY
-113 SDLGQDVGEKSY
+113 SDLGEEVDEKSY
-125 FFERKK
+125 LFEQKK
-131 FEDKKSAQILRI
+131 FVDEKSTQILRI

-150 FVRGSPRRWGS
+150 FVRGSPKRWGS

-180 MLIFIGCGGLLIGA
+180 MLIFIGCGGLLIGVF
-194 LGAVLLARRITGP
+194 GAILLARRITGP

-221 DFSQKIE
+221 DFSQKID

-243 EMSRKL
+243 DMSRKL
-249 LLARERMEAASKKL
+249 LLARERMEAASNKL
-263 VQAEKLA
+263 IQAEKLA
-270 SIGRISA
+270 SIGSISA

-287 TSVKLNIQKLGQSD
+287 TSVKLNIQKLVQSD
-301 RLDEIEK
+301 RLDETEK
-308 EHLSLSQ
+308 EHLSISQ
-315 EGIIQMEKFIK
+315 EGIGQMEKFVK

-336 LNLDRFSIEQ
+336 LNLSRFSLEQ
-346 ILDESLKTLARTLEL
+346 ILDESIKTLADTLEL

-380 ADKLRQVFLNILR
+380 ADKLKQVFLNLLR
-393 NAYEAVEEKGKINIF
+393 NAFDAVEEKGKINISI
-408 LSLLKE
+408 SLLKE
-414 KSGSKIR
+414 QEGSKIR
-421 VYITDNGCGIPK
+421 VFISDNGCGIPEEK
-433 KDRETVFEPFYTTKA
+433 RETVFEPFYTTKA

-466 GTIKV
+466 GTIRV
-471 KKQEAKG
+471 KENAAQG
-478 TSFEILIPVEGER
+478 TSFDILIPTEEER

>member
-1 MAKVKLRMSLQTRF
+1 MKLRMSLQTRF
-15 MVWVIV
+15 MVWATILLTV
-21 LLVVLAASI
+21 LLASI

-36 REVKAIFEEQ
+36 QEVKAIFEEQ

-73 RENIEEQIDK
+73 RENIEEQIDEN
-83 HLIYVAFYG
+83 LVYVVFYG
-92 RYNNLFAYTSF
+92 RYNNLFVGTSF
-103 IENYKESYLY
+103 IENYKEIYLY
-113 SDLGQDVGEKSY
+113 SDLEEEVDEKSY
-125 FFERKK
+125 LFERKK
-131 FEDKKSAQILRI
+131 FVDEKSTQILRI

-150 FVRGSPRRWGS
+150 FVRGSPKRWGS

-180 MLIFIGCGGLLIGA
+180 MLIFIGCGGLLIGVF
-194 LGAVLLARRITGP
+194 GAILLARRITGP

-221 DFSQKIE
+221 DFSQKID

-243 EMSRKL
+243 DMSRKL
-249 LLARERMEAASKKL
+249 LLARERMEAASNKL
-263 VQAEKLA
+263 IQAEKLA

-287 TSVKLNIQKLGQSD
+287 TSVKLNIQKLVQSD
-301 RLDEIEK
+301 RLDETEK
-308 EHLSLSQ
+308 EHLSISQ
-315 EGIIQMEKFIK
+315 EGIGQMEKFVK

-336 LNLDRFSIEQ
+336 LNLARFSLEQ
-346 ILDESLKTLARTLEL
+346 ILDESIKTLADTLEL
-361 KKVVLEKSY
+361 KKVVLEKNY
-370 EEGLPQVLVD
+370 KEGLPQVLVD
-380 ADKLRQVFLNILR
+380 ADKLKQVFLNILR
-393 NAYEAVEEKGKINIF
+393 NAFEAVEEKGKINIS

-414 KSGSKIR
+414 QEGSKIR
-421 VYITDNGCGIPK
+421 VFISDNGCGIPEEN
-433 KDRETVFEPFYTTKA
+433 RETIFEPFYTTKA

-471 KKQEAKG
+471 KENAAQG
-478 TSFEILIPVEGER
+478 TSFEILIPTEEER

>member
-1 MAKVKLRMSLQTRF
+1 MKLRMSLRTRF
-15 MVWVIV
+15 MVWATVLIMV
-21 LLVVLAASI
+21 LLVSI

-73 RENIEEQIDK
+73 RENIEEQIDEN
-83 HLIYVAFYG
+83 LVYVVFYG
-92 RYNNLFAYTSF
+92 RYNNLFVGTSF
-103 IENYKESYLY
+103 IEDYKEIYLY
-113 SDLGQDVGEKSY
+113 SDLGEEVDEKSY
-125 FFERKK
+125 LFERKK
-131 FEDKKSAQILRI
+131 FEDKKSSHILRI

-194 LGAVLLARRITGP
+194 FGAVLLARRITGP

-221 DFSQKIE
+221 DFSQKID

-243 EMSRKL
+243 DMSRKL
-249 LLARERMEAASKKL
+249 LLARERMEVASNKL
-263 VQAEKLA
+263 IQAEKLA

-287 TSVKLNIQKLGQSD
+287 TSVKLNIQKLVQSD
-301 RLDEIEK
+301 RLDETEK
-308 EHLSLSQ
+308 EHLSISQ
-315 EGIIQMEKFIK
+315 EGIGQMEKFVK

-336 LNLDRFSIEQ
+336 LNLARFSLEQ
-346 ILDESLKTLARTLEL
+346 ILDESIKTLADTLEL

-370 EEGLPQVLVD
+370 EEGSPQVLVD
-380 ADKLRQVFLNILR
+380 ADKLKQVFLNILR
-393 NAYEAVEEKGKINIF
+393 NAFEAVEEKGKINIS

-414 KSGSKIR
+414 QEGSKIR
-421 VYITDNGCGIPK
+421 VFISDNGCGIPEEN
-433 KDRETVFEPFYTTKA
+433 RETIFEPFYTTKA

-455 PIARKIIEQHR
+455 PIARKIIEQHK
-466 GTIKV
+466 GTIRV
-471 KKQEAKG
+471 KENAAQG
-478 TSFEILIPVEGER
+478 TSFEILIPTEEER

>member
-15 MVWVIV
+15 MIWAIV
-21 LLVVLAASI
+21 LLMVLVASI

-64 FIQWDEEGV
+64 FMQWDEEGV
-73 RENIEEQIDK
+73 RESIEEQIDEN
-83 HLIYVAFYG
+83 LIYVVLYG
-92 RYNNLFAYTSF
+92 RYNNLFVHTSF
-103 IENYKESYLY
+103 IEYYKDIYLY
-113 SDLGQDVGEKSY
+113 SDLGEEVDEKSY
-125 FFERKK
+125 LFERKR
-131 FEDKKSAQILRI
+131 FEDKKTAQILRI

-194 LGAVLLARRITGP
+194 FGAVLLARRITGP

-221 DFSQKIE
+221 DFSQKID

-243 EMSRKL
+243 DMSRKL
-249 LLARERMEAASKKL
+249 LRARERMEAASSKL
-263 VQAEKLA
+263 MQAEKLA

-287 TSVKLNIQKLGQSD
+287 TSVKLNIQKLVQSD

-308 EHLSLSQ
+308 EHLSISQ
-315 EGIIQMEKFIK
+315 EGIGQMEKFIK

-336 LNLDRFSIEQ
+336 LNLDRFFIEQ
-346 ILDESLKTLARTLEL
+346 ILDESIKTLADTLEL
-361 KKVVLEKSY
+361 KKVALEKSY
-370 EEGLPQVLVD
+370 EKGLPQVLVD
-380 ADKLRQVFLNILR
+380 ADKLKQVFLNILR
-393 NAYEAVEEKGKINIF
+393 NAFEAVEEKGKINISI
-408 LSLLKE
+408 SLLKE
-414 KSGSKIR
+414 QEGSKIR
-421 VYITDNGCGIPK
+421 VFISDNGCGIPEEK
-433 KDRETVFEPFYTTKA
+433 RETVFEPFYTTKA

-466 GTIKV
+466 GTIRV
-471 KKQEAKG
+471 KENAAKG
-478 TSFEILIPVEGER
+478 TSFEILIPTEEER

>member
-1 MAKVKLRMSLQTRF
+1 MKLRMSLRTRF
-15 MVWVIV
+15 MVWATVLIMV
-21 LLVVLAASI
+21 LLVSI

-73 RENIEEQIDK
+73 RENIEEQIDEN
-83 HLIYVAFYG
+83 LVYVVFYG
-92 RYNNLFAYTSF
+92 RYNNFFVGTSF
-103 IENYKESYLY
+103 IEDYKEIYLY
-113 SDLGQDVGEKSY
+113 SDLGEEVDEKSY
-125 FFERKK
+125 LFERKK
-131 FEDKKSAQILRI
+131 FVDEKSTQILRI

-194 LGAVLLARRITGP
+194 FGAVLLARRITGP

-221 DFSQKIE
+221 DFSQKID

-243 EMSRKL
+243 DMSRKL
-249 LLARERMEAASKKL
+249 LLARERMEVASNKL
-263 VQAEKLA
+263 IQAEKLA

-287 TSVKLNIQKLGQSD
+287 TSVKLNIQKLVQSD
-301 RLDEIEK
+301 RLDETEK
-308 EHLSLSQ
+308 EHLSISQ
-315 EGIIQMEKFIK
+315 EGIGQMEKFVK

-336 LNLDRFSIEQ
+336 LNLARFSLEQ
-346 ILDESLKTLARTLEL
+346 ILDESIKTLADTLEL

-370 EEGLPQVLVD
+370 EEGSPQVLVD
-380 ADKLRQVFLNILR
+380 ADKLKQVFLNILR
-393 NAYEAVEEKGKINIF
+393 NAFEAVEEEGKINIS

-414 KSGSKIR
+414 QEGSKIR
-421 VYITDNGCGIPK
+421 VFISDNGCGIPEEN
-433 KDRETVFEPFYTTKA
+433 RETIFEPFYTTKA

-455 PIARKIIEQHR
+455 PIARKIIEQHK
-466 GTIKV
+466 GTIRV
-471 KKQEAKG
+471 KENAAQG
-478 TSFEILIPVEGER
+478 TSFEILIPTEEER

>member
-1 MAKVKLRMSLQTRF
+1 VKLRMSLRTRL
-15 MVWVIV
+15 MVWATVLIMV
-21 LLVVLAASI
+21 LLVSI

-64 FIQWDEEGV
+64 FIQWDDEGV
-73 RENIEEQIDK
+73 RENIEEQIDEN
-83 HLIYVAFYG
+83 LVYVVFYG
-92 RYNNLFAYTSF
+92 RYNNLFVGTSF
-103 IENYKESYLY
+103 IENYKEIYLY
-113 SDLGQDVGEKSY
+113 SDLEEEVDEKSY
-125 FFERKK
+125 LFERKK
-131 FEDKKSAQILRI
+131 FVDEKSTQI

-150 FVRGSPRRWGS
+150 FVRGSPKRWGS

-194 LGAVLLARRITGP
+194 FGAVLLARRITGP

-221 DFSQKIE
+221 DFSQKID

-243 EMSRKL
+243 DMSRKL
-249 LLARERMEAASKKL
+249 LLARERMETASNKL
-263 VQAEKLA
+263 IQAEKLA

-287 TSVKLNIQKLGQSD
+287 TSVKLNIQKLVQSD
-301 RLDEIEK
+301 RLDETEK
-308 EHLSLSQ
+308 EHLSISQ
-315 EGIIQMEKFIK
+315 EGIGQMEKFVK

-336 LNLDRFSIEQ
+336 LNLARFSLGQ
-346 ILDESLKTLARTLEL
+346 ILDESIKTLADTLEL
-361 KKVVLEKSY
+361 KKVVLEKNY
-370 EEGLPQVLVD
+370 KEGLPQVLVD
-380 ADKLRQVFLNILR
+380 ADKLKQVFLNILR
-393 NAYEAVEEKGKINIF
+393 NAFEAVEEKGKINIS

-414 KSGSKIR
+414 QEGSKIR
-421 VYITDNGCGIPK
+421 VFISDNGCGIPEEN
-433 KDRETVFEPFYTTKA
+433 RETIFEPFYTTKA

-466 GTIKV
+466 GTIRV
-471 KKQEAKG
+471 KENAAQG
-478 TSFEILIPVEGER
+478 TSFEILIPTEEER